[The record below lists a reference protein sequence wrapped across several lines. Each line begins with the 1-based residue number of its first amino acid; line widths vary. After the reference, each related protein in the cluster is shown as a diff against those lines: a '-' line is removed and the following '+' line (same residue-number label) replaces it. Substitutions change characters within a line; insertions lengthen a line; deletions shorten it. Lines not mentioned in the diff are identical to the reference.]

1 MRESSRA
8 ITVPLCILALG
19 SIFVGYMGKE
29 FVLSSVMSPIVT
41 NGVKMIPLLF
51 SLLGVS
57 LALFLYVVV
66 APRGM
71 I

>member
-8 ITVPLCILALG
+8 ITVPLCILAFG
-19 SIFVGYMGKE
+19 SIFVGYIGKE
-29 FVLSSVMSPIVT
+29 FVLSNVMSPIVA

-51 SLLGVS
+51 SLLGGS

-66 APRGM
+66 APRGT